1 MPIRQNRPRGDSVKT
16 EYDESQGIALA
27 ESDEEAV
34 ETSLPRSFAD
44 GSETI
49 SGYFLWKRP
58 VNGSAKTGMTETSRR
73 ANGKI
78 QECRSKGSRGTRF
91 PLAELRGGSLL
102 SGCWG
107 EASGAGRGQGPAQL
121 SDGNRHLVLGI
132 TCRQTLLFSWVQ
144 EAGANH
150 DFQKGGMTVAAEND
164 KTQWQVRQERD
175 L

>member
-1 MPIRQNRPRGDSVKT
+1 MKT

-121 SDGNRHLVLGI
+121 SVGNRHLVLGI
-132 TCRQTLLFSWVQ
+132 TCRQTSLFPWVQ
-144 EAGANH
+144 EAGATH
-150 DFQKGGMTVAAEND
+150 DFQ
-164 KTQWQVRQERD
+164 ERSNS

>member
-121 SDGNRHLVLGI
+121 SDGNRHLVLSI
-132 TCRQTLLFSWVQ
+132 TCRHGDRFRCFF
-144 EAGANH
+144 EAGEKH
-150 DFQKGGMTVAAEND
+150 GLPKMKKGA
-164 KTQWQVRQERD
+164 
-175 L
+175 